1 MREETLSGC
10 PVIRMGDVHKEV
22 LSRLQ
27 FAAGIFLMRIP
38 SDFYGL
44 MVFLFL
50 EQRCAHFTPGGA
62 HLCRTAA
69 LAACVHQK
77 RILIHFKSY
86 AHKYPKRL
94 YIWNGALYNKRELL
108 RHAAQAACPSEKQM
122 LDSVLNGNTVFF
134 LRAPRQSIHGQGRGG
149 SRRAAVRRRYGW
161 ARHGPQA
168 HFQTLMF
175 SDPAEAGAEFYPHT
189 HVN

>member
-1 MREETLSGC
+1 
-10 PVIRMGDVHKEV
+10 
-22 LSRLQ
+22 
-27 FAAGIFLMRIP
+27 MRIP

-50 EQRCAHFTPGGA
+50 KQRCAHFTPGGA

-86 AHKYPKRL
+86 AHKYPKGL
-94 YIWNGALYNKRELL
+94 YIWNGALYNKREML

-134 LRAPRQSIHGQGRGG
+134 ARTSPKHTRPREGRESSCRRMPTVWMGAARTVGAFSNLDVFGSRRGG
-149 SRRAAVRRRYGW
+149 SGIL
-161 ARHGPQA
+161 P
-168 HFQTLMF
+168 
-175 SDPAEAGAEFYPHT
+175 T
-189 HVN
+189 HACE

>member
-1 MREETLSGC
+1 MREEALSGC

-77 RILIHFKSY
+77 RIHFKSY

-134 LRAPRQSIHGQGRGG
+134 LRAPRQSIHGQGRGESRCAARPPTVWMGAARTAGAFSNLDVFG
-149 SRRAAVRRRYGW
+149 SRRG
-161 ARHGPQA
+161 GSGILP
-168 HFQTLMF
+168 
-175 SDPAEAGAEFYPHT
+175 T
-189 HVN
+189 HACE

>member
-10 PVIRMGDVHKEV
+10 PVIRMGDAHKEV

-50 EQRCAHFTPGGA
+50 EQRYAHFTPGGA

-94 YIWNGALYNKRELL
+94 YIWNGALYNKREVL

-134 LRAPRQSIHGQGRGG
+134 FACAPPKHTRPREGREPSCRRPPTVWMGAARTAGAFSNLDVFGSRRGG
-149 SRRAAVRRRYGW
+149 SGIL
-161 ARHGPQA
+161 P
-168 HFQTLMF
+168 
-175 SDPAEAGAEFYPHT
+175 T
-189 HVN
+189 HACE